1 MILVTGSAGLI
12 GSGIVKALRADGLE
26 VREFDFAANSAQ
38 DVRDTAALQEALEGV
53 SGIVHLAA
61 VSRVV
66 WAERDPKL
74 TEAVN
79 VTPLLQ
85 IARHIRSLAAAGGR
99 PPWLV
104 FASSREVYGE
114 CAQLPVRE
122 ESGCSPRNVY
132 ARSKVAGEELVASI
146 GSEGFIANVCRFSN
160 VYGSTADH
168 VDRVVPAFAR
178 AAATGGSIRIEGPD
192 CVFDFTHVDDV
203 VRGLNLAI
211 RMTAAGERFDP
222 VHFVTG
228 RPCSLRELADLA
240 HAYAHAPVAF
250 LIAPARTYDVAR
262 FYGDPARAH
271 RLLGWRA
278 EIQIEQGMPRLIDDF
293 RDGPAALPAADL
305 SGTVATGFGQRVSG
319 RG

>member
-12 GSGIVKALRADGLE
+12 GSAIVKTLRADGLE
-26 VREFDFAANSAQ
+26 VREFDFATDATR
-38 DVRDTAALQEALEGV
+38 DVRDTAALQDALEGV

-66 WAERDPKL
+66 WAERDPQL

-79 VTPLLQ
+79 VTPLNQ
-85 IARHIRSLAAAGGR
+85 IAGHIRSVAAGGGS

-122 ESGCSPRNVY
+122 ESGCEPRNVY
-132 ARSKVAGEELVASI
+132 ARSKVAGEELVASL
-146 GSEGFIANVCRFSN
+146 GSDGFIANVCRFSN

-178 AAATGGSIRIEGPD
+178 AAATGGTIRIEGPD

-203 VRGLNLAI
+203 VRGLHLAI
-211 RMTAAGERFDP
+211 RTTAAGERFDP

-240 HAYAHAPVAF
+240 HANAHAPVTF

-262 FYGDPARAH
+262 FYGDPSRAH

-278 EIQIEQGMPRLIDDF
+278 EIQIEEGMRRLIDDF
-293 RDGPAALPAADL
+293 DVVLGGLGETDLPQ
-305 SGTVATGFGQRVSG
+305 SVATAFG
-319 RG
+319 